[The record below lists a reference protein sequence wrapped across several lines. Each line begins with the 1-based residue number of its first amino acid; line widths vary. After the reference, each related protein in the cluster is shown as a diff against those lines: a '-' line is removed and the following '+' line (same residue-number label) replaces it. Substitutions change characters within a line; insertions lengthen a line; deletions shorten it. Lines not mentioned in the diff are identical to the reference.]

1 MLQVSLEMDG
11 ESEDEVEALGE
22 LMSPPCGEGGGAG
35 AAAPPLRF
43 ALLRELWASAR

>member
-1 MLQVSLEMDG
+1 MDG

-22 LMSPPCGEGGGAG
+22 LMSPPCGEGGAG